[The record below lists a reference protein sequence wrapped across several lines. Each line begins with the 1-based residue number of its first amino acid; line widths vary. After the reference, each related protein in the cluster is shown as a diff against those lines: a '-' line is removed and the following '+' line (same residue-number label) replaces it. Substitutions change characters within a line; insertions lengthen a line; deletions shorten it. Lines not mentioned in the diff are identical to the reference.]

1 MKHLESFESLSFN
14 TPMQNHY
21 FGESE
26 HGKHYM
32 FYQNLKNIQRSIDD
46 IMGMDKEKLDHIIGD
61 GHDWAED
68 HVSVAMENIEQV
80 HSFLMGRSH
89 DEVDHNS
96 DDHDEEDHDGEDVE
110 MAQPEDEENEDE

>member
-1 MKHLESFESLSFN
+1 MRHLESFESLSFN

-26 HGKHYM
+26 HENHYM
-32 FYQNLKNIQRSIDD
+32 FFQNLKNIKRSIDD
-46 IMGMDKEKLDHIIGD
+46 IMGMDREKLDQIIGD

-89 DEVDHNS
+89 EEMESHGEGEEHEESEIES
-96 DDHDEEDHDGEDVE
+96 DDS
-110 MAQPEDEENEDE
+110 DEENEDE